1 VPEGEDA
8 AHVQMTAYLAQTARS
23 LEPTHVPV
31 RTHLLAGHPASGI
44 LRLANDVE
52 ADLVVMSTHGR
63 GGLQRLWLGSVALK
77 VVQSA
82 RTPVLLVRA
91 QDARKPRAAESG
103 PRVAVTRRLEKE
115 FVAGGHS

>member
-1 VPEGEDA
+1 MA
-8 AHVQMTAYLAQTARS
+8 
-23 LEPTHVPV
+23 
-31 RTHLLAGHPASGI
+31 
-44 LRLANDVE
+44 
-52 ADLVVMSTHGR
+52 THGR
-63 GGLQRLWLGSVALK
+63 GGLQRLWMGSVALK

-103 PRVAVTRRLEKE
+103 PHVAVTRRLEKE